1 MSVRKS
7 SQDLEPTIPSD
18 ITVEPLS
25 SSQANNFVKKEK
37 SNLKKAL
44 SHIKLKYTSDPV
56 ILVFN
61 DIPYKPMTY
70 YAFE

>member
-7 SQDLEPTIPSD
+7 SQDLEPTLPSD
-18 ITVEPLS
+18 ITVEPIS
-25 SSQANNFVKKEK
+25 SSNVVKEEK

>member
-7 SQDLEPTIPSD
+7 SQDLEPTVPID
-18 ITVEPLS
+18 ITVDPVS
-25 SSQANNFVKKEK
+25 TQASIVEEQKVE
-37 SNLKKAL
+37 SNLKKSL
-44 SHIKLKYTSDPV
+44 SHIKLKHIVDPST
-56 ILVFN
+56 IVFN

>member
-7 SQDLEPTIPSD
+7 SQDLEPTVPSD
-18 ITVEPLS
+18 ITVEPIS
-25 SSQANNFVKKEK
+25 SSNVVQEKK

-44 SHIKLKYTSDPV
+44 SHIKLKYKSDPV